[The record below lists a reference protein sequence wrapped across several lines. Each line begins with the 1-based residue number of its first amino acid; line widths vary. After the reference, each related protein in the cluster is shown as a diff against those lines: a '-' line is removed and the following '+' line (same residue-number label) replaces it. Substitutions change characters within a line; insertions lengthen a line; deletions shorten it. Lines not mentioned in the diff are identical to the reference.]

1 MPIAA
6 RLLCQRAGDTPLRK
20 SLRRTRP
27 RASPPPT
34 AFPAES
40 PVTTSPPKYC
50 PHFQQAAPVPP
61 KFISYGCN
69 CMDGAYG
76 TTSLFAKIRWVQLP
90 NELSLPICART
101 PVPAKCERTNEHT
114 GTDHSPRTGRSEF
127 ANQTPIAT
135 PNRPPNETWMSAAS
149 RRFAPPGMKAQ
160 PFRLAA
166 WPLEKTN
173 PLWRPAK
180 ENKGVASRRHS
191 ISEEPT
197 PARASKFA
205 KQSHCPHR
213 I

>member
-1 MPIAA
+1 MSGPDTGFANLPEVPALWLPIVDHQNIETAQSREQIAEASVGTGQRKIAEERCTSYVERRMPIAA

-127 ANQTPIAT
+127 ANQT
-135 PNRPPNETWMSAAS
+135 
-149 RRFAPPGMKAQ
+149 
-160 PFRLAA
+160 
-166 WPLEKTN
+166 
-173 PLWRPAK
+173 
-180 ENKGVASRRHS
+180 
-191 ISEEPT
+191 
-197 PARASKFA
+197 
-205 KQSHCPHR
+205 QSPHR
-213 I
+213 TGRQTKPG